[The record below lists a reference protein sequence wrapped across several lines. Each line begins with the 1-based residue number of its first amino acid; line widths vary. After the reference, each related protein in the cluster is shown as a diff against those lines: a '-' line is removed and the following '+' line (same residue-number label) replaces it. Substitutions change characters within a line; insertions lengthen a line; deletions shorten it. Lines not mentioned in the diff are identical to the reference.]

1 MRTGRR
7 TLRWQV
13 GVSLVELLLAML
25 LGLLL
30 LVGMVVVQQQCSR
43 IHRAVQ
49 TIGRLQEVARLALD
63 VIETDV
69 RMANHWGL
77 HSQAGY
83 VVNRGLPGAGL
94 PPGFSAAQGERIGLC
109 GGPGS
114 HWAIHL
120 DDYLGGSNGGY
131 DLACPASGAASSSAD
146 TLVVRRAADSRP
158 VSLEPDRIYLQTTR
172 LAGTLFVPQAG
183 CANPGNP
190 ACVPAGY
197 APATSISR
205 ALLVHAYYV
214 SPNSTQRIGLP
225 ALRRKSFGN
234 VNAGS
239 PAGAL
244 QDDEIVAGI
253 EDLQVRFGVDTDGD
267 ASLDHY
273 VDPGAVPAG
282 ARVVTATIWLRV
294 RSEEPETGHRD
305 DTAYQYAG
313 MASPWTPGDGHRRI
327 VLSKTIHLRNTRT

>member
-1 MRTGRR
+1 VRTGRV
-7 TLRWQV
+7 TLRRHA
-13 GVSLVELLLAML
+13 GVSLVELMLAML
-25 LGLLL
+25 VGLLL
-30 LVGMVVVQQQCSR
+30 LSGMVAVQQQGSR

-49 TIGRLQEVARLALD
+49 TVGRLQEIARLALD
-63 VIETDV
+63 VIEADV

-83 VVNRGLPGAGL
+83 IVNRGLPGTGL

-120 DDYLGGSNGGY
+120 DEYLGGSNDGY
-131 DLACPASGAASSSAD
+131 DLACPASGAASSNSD
-146 TLVVRRAADSRP
+146 TLIVRRAADSRP
-158 VSLEPDRIYLQTTR
+158 ASLEPDRIYLQTSR
-172 LAGTLFVPQAG
+172 LEGTLFVPQAG
-183 CANPGNP
+183 CANPANT
-190 ACVPAGY
+190 ACLPAGY

-205 ALLVHAYYV
+205 ALVVHAYYV
-214 SPNSTQRIGLP
+214 SPNSTQRAGLP

-234 VNAGS
+234 VNAAS
-239 PAGAL
+239 TAGAL
-244 QDDEIVAGI
+244 QDDEIVAGV
-253 EDLQVRFGVDTDGD
+253 EDLQVRLGVDTDGD
-267 ASLDHY
+267 ASVDHY

-294 RSEEPETGHRD
+294 RAEEPEAGFLD
-305 DTAYQYAG
+305 DTAYQYSG
-313 MASPWTPGDGHRRI
+313 MASAWTPGDGHRRI